1 MKIKIE
7 IDVRCIL
14 RKIFTNFDQIATLQ
28 YWLIRYWTS
37 MSEKR
42 NEDEMTFWTVRPQ
55 LQPHIECTHWSNYNG
70 PDYETKCRLLSS
82 LFAKLSLWNG
92 WTAVAEIGIF
102 LGDCKNEQLLFW
114 KSFWTQHFFIV
125 KKCFKKY

>member
-55 LQPHIECTHWSNYNG
+55 LQPHIECTHWSDYNG

-82 LFAKLSLWNG
+82 LFAKLSLWNSMNSSG
-92 WTAVAEIGIF
+92 GDRDFFRWLQKWTTSF
-102 LGDCKNEQLLFW
+102 LKKFSNTTLLH
-114 KSFWTQHFFIV
+114 S
-125 KKCFKKY
+125 KKML